1 MRRIREY
8 HGLKFG
14 TDIHLHVT
22 TQFPLDIK
30 QQTCIYNIM
39 AGHRMSL
46 CGISQ
51 VQKTNT
57 NANSHGHVHISEVC
71 IRARMTCTSVP

>member
-22 TQFPLDIK
+22 TQPPLDIK
-30 QQTCIYNIM
+30 QQTLYDIM
-39 AGHRMSL
+39 AGYCYMPRFLPVVFHKPNKPIQMPIAMAMRIFLRS
-46 CGISQ
+46 
-51 VQKTNT
+51 VYK
-57 NANSHGHVHISEVC
+57 HV
-71 IRARMTCTSVP
+71 